1 MIKLREDQLTIASQL
16 NQKFEN
22 IEEES
27 GIFLIRPNV
36 SYHGKYDNLFQ
47 NKNFHLNLNFIN
59 ILRDPSDQLTKLN
72 KLNKHE
78 IKKLF

>member
-1 MIKLREDQLTIASQL
+1 MEKMVKLREEQLNIASQL

-36 SYHGKYDNLFQ
+36 SYHGK
-47 NKNFHLNLNFIN
+47 
-59 ILRDPSDQLTKLN
+59 
-72 KLNKHE
+72 
-78 IKKLF
+78 